1 MKSYWSSKLSRWFFF
16 CWVIVAFIALS
27 DVAVPVQAQ
36 AQQGEKTPPSA
47 AAQSGSQNPAP
58 GPQIQP
64 GASRPKIGIALEGG
78 GALGLAH
85 IGVLQWFEDHHIP
98 IDYLAGTSMGG
109 LVGGLYATGKS
120 PRELQELVAEQKWD
134 IIIGGQ
140 IPYQD
145 LSYRRKEDL
154 RAIQNS
160 IKLGLKHGLS
170 TPSGLNSGSEIT
182 LLIDRE
188 TLAYPKLDS
197 FDSLPIPF
205 RCVATDLVS
214 GKEVVFSNGSL
225 QQALRATMSIP
236 GVFSPVRDGEKIYV
250 DGGLVGNL
258 PTDVVRKMGA
268 DIVIGIHLE
277 VAPGNPKEIQSL
289 FSVLGRSV
297 DVVVLENELRG
308 MKGADIVVTVELQKY
323 NGFQYDRASAI
334 IQEGTQAAEAKKRV
348 LLPFAIS
355 DTQWNAYV
363 AAKNARMRTDVPT
376 PQFVEVEGTNPQA
389 ARQVERFLQR
399 LAGHPIDNAEINQL
413 LTRLTGIG
421 KFASA
426 DYRITSRDGET
437 GLLVTV
443 HEYNYAPPI
452 LQLGFGIDGSEND
465 DVTFTQL
472 ARITL
477 MDVWGYRSEW
487 RTDLQFGNTYGVET
501 ELYRPFTATSKWF
514 FAPRGEATDTS
525 FKIFRKSTPEAIYR
539 LYRDDVGIDIGYGF
553 SRFSEVRV
561 GYEVGYFNPKL
572 RLGEVLFPSN
582 NGRFG
587 DTRLR
592 FLTDHRDDF
601 ITPRRGY
608 SAQATFRWYDTNP
621 AASGPF
627 PVIEAEIQYFV
638 PITKPGSIFIVGQ
651 GGTTFG
657 SNNIGLPQFFLGG
670 PARLSAYGTNELF
683 GDQYYYFRT
692 GYLHEILTL
701 PPFVGRNVYVI
712 GAYEFGKMYNAPN
725 ASKFPNDAAVGFL
738 AETAIGPLF
747 IGGSVGDTGH
757 AKWFFQLGHVF

>member
-1 MKSYWSSKLSRWFFF
+1 MKSRRSSMFSRNRRFFL
-16 CWVIVAFIALS
+16 CSAIAAIIALS
-27 DVAVPVQAQ
+27 NVAVYAQAQ
-36 AQQGEKTPPSA
+36 AQESKPQAQQSA
-47 AAQSGSQNPAP
+47 QN
-58 GPQIQP
+58 QP
-64 GASRPKIGIALEGG
+64 GTSRPKIGIALEGG

-120 PRELQELVAEQKWD
+120 PQELQELVKEQKWD

-140 IPYQD
+140 IPYED

-268 DIVIGIHLE
+268 DIVVAIHLE

-323 NGFQYDRASAI
+323 NSFQYDRANAI
-334 IQEGTQAAEAKKRV
+334 IQEGTQAAEGKKQV

-363 AAKNARMRTDVPT
+363 AAKNARVRTDVPA
-376 PQFVEVEGTNPQA
+376 PQFVKVEGTSPQA
-389 ARQVERFLQR
+389 ARQIETFLQR
-399 LAGHPIDNAEINQL
+399 LVGHPVDNAEINQL

-421 KFASA
+421 KYASA
-426 DYRITSRDGET
+426 DYRVTSRDSQT

-443 HEYNYAPPI
+443 HEYSYAPPI
-452 LQLGFGIDGSEND
+452 LQLGFGIDGSESD

-487 RTDLQFGNTYGVET
+487 RTDVQLGNTYGVQT
-501 ELYRPFTATSKWF
+501 ELYRPFTTTSKWF
-514 FAPRGEATDTS
+514 FAPRGEATDAS
-525 FKIFRKSTPEAIYR
+525 FKIFHKSTPEAIYR

-553 SRFSEVRV
+553 SRFTEVRA
-561 GYEVGYFNPKL
+561 GYEVGYFDPNL
-572 RLGEVLFPSN
+572 RLGTALIPPN

-587 DTRLR
+587 DMRLR

-621 AASGPF
+621 GARDPF
-627 PVIEAEIQYFV
+627 PVMEAQAEYFV
-638 PITKPGSIFIVGQ
+638 PITKPGSIFIVAQ
-651 GGTTFG
+651 GGSTFG
-657 SNNIGLPQFFLGG
+657 SNSIGAPQFFLGG
-670 PARLSAYGTNELF
+670 PSRLSAYGTNELF
-683 GDQYYYFRT
+683 GNQYYYFRA

-712 GAYEFGKMYNAPN
+712 GAYEFGKMYDDPT
-725 ASKFPNDAAVGFL
+725 ASKLPNDAAVGFL
-738 AETAIGPLF
+738 AETAVGPLF

-757 AKWFFQLGHVF
+757 AKWFFELGHVF

>member
-1 MKSYWSSKLSRWFFF
+1 MQDTFRAALICLLLSGLPAFFGL
-16 CWVIVAFIALS
+16 AA
-27 DVAVPVQAQ
+27 PPPAQ
-36 AQQGEKTPPSA
+36 AQSQQGERMQAAGSA
-47 AAQSGSQNPAP
+47 QASPQNPKP
-58 GPQIQP
+58 GAQIQL
-64 GASRPKIGIALEGG
+64 GTSRPKIGVALEGG

-120 PRELQELVAEQKWD
+120 PQELQELVNEQKWD
-134 IIIGGQ
+134 IIIGGA

-145 LSYRRKEDL
+145 LSFRRKEDL

-160 IKLGLKHGLS
+160 IKLGLEHGLS

-188 TLAYPKLDS
+188 TLAYPKLES
-197 FDSLPIPF
+197 FDDLPIPF

-214 GKEVVFSNGSL
+214 GKEVVFSSGSL

-236 GVFSPVRDGEKIYV
+236 GVFSPVRDGDKIYV

-258 PTDVVRKMGA
+258 PTEVVKQMGA
-268 DIVIGIHLE
+268 DIVIAVHLE
-277 VAPGNPKEIQSL
+277 VAPANPNEIQSL

-297 DVVVLENELRG
+297 DVVILENELRG
-308 MKGADIVVTVELQKY
+308 LQASDVVVNVNLKKY
-323 NGFQYDRASAI
+323 NSFQYDQANAI
-334 IQEGTQAAEAKKRV
+334 IREGTQAAEAKNQV
-348 LLPFAIS
+348 LGRFSIS
-355 DTQWNAYV
+355 EAQWNAYV
-363 AAKNARMRTDVPT
+363 AARNARVRTYVPT
-376 PQFVEVEGTNPQA
+376 PQFVKVEGTDPQA
-389 ARQVERFLQR
+389 ARQIERFLQKPV
-399 LAGHPIDNAEINQL
+399 GHPIDKAEINQL
-413 LTRLTGIG
+413 LIRLTGIG
-421 KFASA
+421 KYASA
-426 DYRITSRDGET
+426 DYRITSRNSES

-452 LQLGFGIDGSEND
+452 LQLGFGIDGSESD

-472 ARITL
+472 ARITF

-501 ELYRPFTATSKWF
+501 ELYRPFTSTSKWF
-514 FAPRGEATDTS
+514 FAPRGEATDMS
-525 FKIFRKSTPEAIYR
+525 FKVFHRSTPQAIYR
-539 LYRDDVGIDIGYGF
+539 FYRDDAGIDIGYGW
-553 SRFSEVRV
+553 SRFTEVRA
-561 GYEVGYFNPKL
+561 GYEVGYFNPDL
-572 RLGEVLFPSN
+572 RLGAALFPRN
-582 NGRFG
+582 NGRFS

-608 SAQATFRWYDTNP
+608 SAQATFRWYDTSP
-621 AASGPF
+621 GASTSF
-627 PVIEAEIQYFV
+627 PVMEGQAEYFE
-638 PITKPGSIFIVGQ
+638 PITKPGSIFIVAQ

-657 SNNIGLPQFFLGG
+657 SNNIGVPQFFLGG
-670 PARLSAYGTNELF
+670 PSRLSAYGSNDLF
-683 GDQYYYFRT
+683 SNQYYYFRT
-692 GYLHEILTL
+692 GYLHDVLTL
-701 PPFVGRNVYVI
+701 PPFVGKNVYVI

-725 ASKFPNDAAVGFL
+725 ASKFPNDAAIGFL
-738 AETAIGPLF
+738 AETAVGPLF

-757 AKWFFQLGHVF
+757 AKWFFELGHVF

>member
-1 MKSYWSSKLSRWFFF
+1 MKSRRSSMFSRNRRFFL
-16 CWVIVAFIALS
+16 CSAIAAIIALS
-27 DVAVPVQAQ
+27 NVAVYAQAQ
-36 AQQGEKTPPSA
+36 AQESKPQAQQSA
-47 AAQSGSQNPAP
+47 QN
-58 GPQIQP
+58 QP
-64 GASRPKIGIALEGG
+64 GTSRPKIGIALEGG

-120 PRELQELVAEQKWD
+120 PQELQELVKEQKWD

-140 IPYQD
+140 IPYED

-268 DIVIGIHLE
+268 DIVIAIHLE

-323 NGFQYDRASAI
+323 NSFQYDRANAI
-334 IQEGTQAAEAKKRV
+334 IQEGTQAAEGKKQV

-363 AAKNARMRTDVPT
+363 AAKNARVRTDVPA
-376 PQFVEVEGTNPQA
+376 PQFVKVEGTSPQA
-389 ARQVERFLQR
+389 ARQIETFLQR
-399 LAGHPIDNAEINQL
+399 LVGHPVDNAEINQL

-421 KFASA
+421 KYASA
-426 DYRITSRDGET
+426 DYRVTSRDSQT

-443 HEYNYAPPI
+443 HEYSYAPPI
-452 LQLGFGIDGSEND
+452 LQLGFGIDGSESD

-477 MDVWGYRSEW
+477 MDVWGNRSEW
-487 RTDLQFGNTYGVET
+487 RTDVQLGNTYGVQT
-501 ELYRPFTATSKWF
+501 ELYRPFTTTSKWF
-514 FAPRGEATDTS
+514 FAPRGEATDAS
-525 FKIFRKSTPEAIYR
+525 FKIFHKSTPEAIYR

-553 SRFSEVRV
+553 SRFTEVRA
-561 GYEVGYFNPKL
+561 GYEVGYFDPNL
-572 RLGEVLFPSN
+572 RLGTALIPPN

-587 DTRLR
+587 DMRLR

-621 AASGPF
+621 GARDPF
-627 PVIEAEIQYFV
+627 PVIEAQAEYFV
-638 PITKPGSIFIVGQ
+638 PITKPGSIFIVAQ
-651 GGTTFG
+651 GGSTFG
-657 SNNIGLPQFFLGG
+657 SNNIGAPQFFLGG
-670 PARLSAYGTNELF
+670 PSRLSAYGTNELF
-683 GDQYYYFRT
+683 GNQYYYFRA

-712 GAYEFGKMYNAPN
+712 GAYEFGKMYDDPT
-725 ASKFPNDAAVGFL
+725 ASKLPNDAAVGFL
-738 AETAIGPLF
+738 AETAVGPLF

-757 AKWFFQLGHVF
+757 AKWFFELGHVF

>member
-1 MKSYWSSKLSRWFFF
+1 MRRSCRAGLVSSLVSTLAVLF
-16 CWVIVAFIALS
+16 AL
-27 DVAVPVQAQ
+27 AAPPTAG
-36 AQQGEKTPPSA
+36 AQQDEGTPVPA
-47 AAQSGSQNPAP
+47 NAQPAPQNPKRAA
-58 GPQIQP
+58 QIQP
-64 GASRPKIGIALEGG
+64 GTSRPKIGVALEGG

-120 PRELQELVAEQKWD
+120 PQELQELVNEQKWD
-134 IIIGGQ
+134 IIIGGE
-140 IPYQD
+140 IPYED
-145 LSYRRKEDL
+145 LSFRRKEDL

-160 IKLGLKHGLS
+160 IALGLKHGLS

-188 TLAYPKLDS
+188 TLAYPRLDS

-205 RCVATDLVS
+205 RCVSTDLVS
-214 GKEVVFSNGSL
+214 GKEVVFSSGSL

-236 GVFSPVRDGEKIYV
+236 GVFAPVRDGDKIYV

-258 PTDVVRKMGA
+258 PTGVVRKMGA
-268 DIVIGIHLE
+268 DIVIAVHLE
-277 VAPGNPKEIQSL
+277 VAPANPKEIQSL

-297 DVVVLENELRG
+297 DVVILENELRG
-308 MKGADIVVTVELQKY
+308 MKDADIVVTVDLQKY
-323 NGFQYDRASAI
+323 NGFQYDRANAI
-334 IQEGTQAAEAKKRV
+334 IQEGTQAAEAKKKV
-348 LLPFAIS
+348 LLPFSIS
-355 DTQWNAYV
+355 EEQWNAYV
-363 AAKNARMRTDVPT
+363 AAKNARVRTDVPV
-376 PQFVEVEGTNPQA
+376 PQFVKVAGTNRQA
-389 ARQVERFLQR
+389 ARQIERFLHP
-399 LAGHPIDNAEINQL
+399 LVGKPIDNAEINEL

-421 KFASA
+421 KYASA
-426 DYRITSRDGET
+426 DYQITTRDSET

-443 HEYNYAPPI
+443 HEYNYAPPL
-452 LQLGFGIDGSEND
+452 LQLGFGIDGSESD
-465 DVTFTQL
+465 DVTYTQL
-472 ARITL
+472 ARITF

-501 ELYRPFTATSKWF
+501 ELYRPFTAASKWF
-514 FAPRGEATDTS
+514 FAPRGEATDMS
-525 FKIFRKSTPEAIYR
+525 FKVFRRSTPEAIYR
-539 LYRDDVGIDIGYGF
+539 FYRDDAGIDIGYGF
-553 SRFSEVRV
+553 SRFTEVRA
-561 GYEVGYFNPKL
+561 GYEVGYFNPDL
-572 RLGEVLFPSN
+572 RLGEVLFPRN

-587 DTRLR
+587 DTRFR

-621 AASGPF
+621 GASTAF
-627 PVIEAEIQYFV
+627 PVLEGQAEYFV
-638 PITKPGSIFIVGQ
+638 PITKPGSIFIVAQ

-657 SNNIGLPQFFLGG
+657 SNNIGVPQFFLGG
-670 PARLSAYGTNELF
+670 PSRLSAYGPNELF
-683 GDQYYYFRT
+683 GNQYYYFRT
-692 GYLHEILTL
+692 GYLHDILTL
-701 PPFVGRNVYVI
+701 PPFVGKEVYVI

-738 AETAIGPLF
+738 AETSLGPLF

-757 AKWFFQLGHVF
+757 AKWFFELGHVF